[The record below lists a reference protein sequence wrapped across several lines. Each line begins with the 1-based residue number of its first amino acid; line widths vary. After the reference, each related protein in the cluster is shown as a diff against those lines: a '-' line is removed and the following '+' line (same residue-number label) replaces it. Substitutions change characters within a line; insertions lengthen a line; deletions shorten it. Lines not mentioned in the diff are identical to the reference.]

1 MTFILR
7 TYKGDSIMTTKYVV
21 WTGGAY
27 DVFSCKEN
35 AQEVADYWKELGY
48 EDIEIEEIEEGD
60 SDWTII

>member
-1 MTFILR
+1 
-7 TYKGDSIMTTKYVV
+7 MTTKYVV

-48 EDIEIEEIEEGD
+48 EDIEVEEIEEGE